1 MNSSPSM
8 GEASLP
14 AMLFGGER
22 VKHNEIKAHA
32 SCQDV
37 EKALDRR

>member
-1 MNSSPSM
+1 M

-22 VKHNEIKAHA
+22 DINPSPSTGEVGSPAMLVGGER
-32 SCQDV
+32 V
-37 EKALDRR
+37 EA

>member
-1 MNSSPSM
+1 M

-22 VKHNEIKAHA
+22 VRHNEIKTHA
-32 SCQDV
+32 SSQDI